1 MATSNPFSDGVLV
14 SDSAPSDNPDATSVA
29 SGKGWYDWTLA
40 KRMFLA
46 FAALAAV
53 YLLPTAYGSWQ
64 LFRRANV
71 NYDKPVIQQV
81 IDVATDWNR
90 QKR

>member
-1 MATSNPFSDGVLV
+1 MFDN
-14 SDSAPSDNPDATSVA
+14 DNPYAA
-29 SGKGWYDWTLA
+29 PPCSGKGEYDWTLA

-46 FAALAAV
+46 FSAVAAMWLI
-53 YLLPTAYGSWQ
+53 PTAYGSWQ
-64 LFRRANV
+64 LFRKANV
-71 NYDKPVIQQV
+71 NQDKPVIQQV